1 MKINLQSISSKLI
14 MGGLAAVLIPMVI
27 VGYLSFSKAET
38 ALLTL
43 SKGQAQGIASDLAR
57 MTRNT
62 LETEK
67 DKVAD
72 NGNAKA
78 DRRSCRLSE
87 SIRS

>member
-43 SKGQAQGIASDLAR
+43 SK
-57 MTRNT
+57 
-62 LETEK
+62 
-67 DKVAD
+67 DKPM
-72 NGNAKA
+72 
-78 DRRSCRLSE
+78 E
-87 SIRS
+87 SHRIWPK